1 MLRRTVVAFCAAVL
15 AAGLLLFPQAAR
27 ASSIPTISEGAQ
39 VLVAVE
45 PLLETMQIRYH
56 LAAGRLSIGDQAYI
70 GPMVIDNGLYFADPQ
85 AIAAF
90 LNLQISYPNGVM
102 TFAPPAPRAG
112 VVAEVPGTGALDAL
126 RIRLLAL
133 LNAHRTATGLPS
145 LAIDTVAQ
153 SAAQYQAKD
162 MESAGIMRHTDSSG
176 RSPIQRFQSIGG
188 LASRYGENVAY
199 FGLDINDLE
208 NEWQAVGKLDAMMMA
223 EQAPDDGHREAILS
237 PEYRKIGIGVAIG
250 TNGLYLA
257 EDFVAR

>member
-1 MLRRTVVAFCAAVL
+1 MTRRTVVAFCAAIL
-15 AAGLLLFPQAAR
+15 AAGSLIFPRATQ
-27 ASSIPTISEGAQ
+27 ASSIPTLFEGAH

-45 PLLETMQIRYH
+45 PLLETMQIQYH
-56 LAAGRLSIGDQAYI
+56 LAAGRLSIGDHSYI
-70 GPMVIDNGLYFADPQ
+70 GPMVIDNGSYFADPR

-102 TFAPPAPRAG
+102 TFAPSAPRAG
-112 VVAEVPGTGALDAL
+112 IVAEVPGTGALDAL

-145 LAIDTVAQ
+145 LAIDSLAQ

-162 MESAGIMRHTDSSG
+162 MESAGIMRHMDAFG

-199 FGLDINDLE
+199 FGLDMNDLE
-208 NEWQAVGKLDAMMMA
+208 NEWLAVGKLDAMMMA
-223 EQAPDDGHREAILS
+223 EQAPDDGHRVAILS
-237 PEYRKIGIGVAIG
+237 PTYRKVGIGVAIG
-250 TNGLYLA
+250 ANGLYLA
-257 EDFVAR
+257 EDFVTR

>member
-1 MLRRTVVAFCAAVL
+1 MTRRTVTAFCAAIL
-15 AAGLLLFPQAAR
+15 AAGALIFPRATD
-27 ASSIPTISEGAQ
+27 ASSIPTLAEGNYI
-39 VLVAVE
+39 LVAVE

-56 LAAGRLSIGDQAYI
+56 LTAGHLSIGDHAYI
-70 GPMVIDNGLYFADPQ
+70 GPMVIDNGLYFADPH

-90 LNLQISYPNGVM
+90 LNLQLSYPNGVM
-102 TFAPPAPRAG
+102 TFAPSAPHAG
-112 VVAEVPGTGALDAL
+112 TVAEVPGTGALDAL

-133 LNAHRTATGLPS
+133 LNAHRMATGLPS
-145 LAIDTVAQ
+145 LAIDSVAQ

-188 LASRYGENVAY
+188 LASQYGENVAY
-199 FGLDINDLE
+199 FGLDMNDLE

-223 EQAPDDGHREAILS
+223 ERAPDDGHRAAILS
-237 PEYRKIGIGVAIG
+237 TTYRKVGIGVAIG
-250 TNGLYLA
+250 SNGLYLA